1 MKRLILHIVIPLIF
15 SGILLGQTINGVII
29 GTVRD
34 AETGQPLTGSNIVVR
49 GTLAGSATDRDGNF
63 RLRPL
68 PPGRYAVVASMVG
81 FKTET
86 VENVVL
92 EAGKTVTLELSLR
105 PVAIETEPI
114 VVTASRRE
122 QSLREVPVTV
132 STMTAAALAERVN
145 VTLDDALRYI
155 PGVNLMQDQVNIR
168 GSSGYSRG
176 VGSRVLLLLD
186 GLPFLTGD
194 TGEINWET
202 IPIGEVDRIEVVK
215 GAGSALYGSSALGGV
230 INVITREMPERP
242 DFRFRVFS
250 GLYDRP
256 RYAEW
261 DWSERMRFNSGLT
274 LSYANSVGSLRYLV
288 SATRTVDESYREN
301 DVYHRWNLFSK
312 LRYDLSEQRSLSL
325 VVNMLDRQHGNYFWW
340 KSLKEATLPAEI
352 QRNRKVESRRGNV
365 SLAYKEFLS
374 ERLFYTVKGMYFGN
388 FWRDDSLGTVD
399 NVSSSHVVQGD
410 VQVTYEVD
418 PKHILT
424 FGVAANSDE
433 VISNLFGDHPGFG
446 LAAYLQ
452 DEFSVSDLWKLTA
465 GIRYDV
471 QKASVLD
478 AASRLSPKVGAVY
491 LASDATSV
499 RGSVGWGFRYPSIG
513 ELYVSSSTNVS
524 QLIIVPNINLRPEKS
539 LTLEL
544 GITQSIEDFLILD
557 AAVFSNDFKDL
568 IEPGVKVRN
577 IKSGPADT
585 VGQDRAVAEFENVT
599 RSRIQGA
606 EMGLKIAWLDKLL
619 TTDVGYT
626 YVWPKDLV
634 EQTVMKFRPR
644 HLFYAS
650 AAISLSPLRCSMDYR
665 FISRVERIDDNLVRL
680 APIIHGE
687 YRVPIHVVDARV
699 SAFLTDLGVPLKVG
713 FNVKNIFN
721 YHYVELIGNLAPPRT
736 FVLSIEGTF

>member
-1 MKRLILHIVIPLIF
+1 
-15 SGILLGQTINGVII
+15 
-29 GTVRD
+29 
-34 AETGQPLTGSNIVVR
+34 
-49 GTLAGSATDRDGNF
+49 
-63 RLRPL
+63 
-68 PPGRYAVVASMVG
+68 
-81 FKTET
+81 
-86 VENVVL
+86 
-92 EAGKTVTLELSLR
+92 
-105 PVAIETEPI
+105 
-114 VVTASRRE
+114 
-122 QSLREVPVTV
+122 
-132 STMTAAALAERVN
+132 
-145 VTLDDALRYI
+145 
-155 PGVNLMQDQVNIR
+155 
-168 GSSGYSRG
+168 
-176 VGSRVLLLLD
+176 
-186 GLPFLTGD
+186 
-194 TGEINWET
+194 
-202 IPIGEVDRIEVVK
+202 
-215 GAGSALYGSSALGGV
+215 
-230 INVITREMPERP
+230 
-242 DFRFRVFS
+242 
-250 GLYDRP
+250 
-256 RYAEW
+256 
-261 DWSERMRFNSGLT
+261 MRFNSGLT

-352 QRNRKVESRRGNV
+352 QRNGKVESRRGNV

-388 FWRDDSLGTVD
+388 FWRDDSLGTVF